1 VSEDEDSQ
9 SKSKSKKPKSK
20 NLSNNEADIDSDET
34 DADEDTIVNRLA
46 IAKKIL
52 RKKEKHRLIDESYN
66 RWMTPEDEDAPLW
79 FLKEDR

>member
-1 VSEDEDSQ
+1 
-9 SKSKSKKPKSK
+9 
-20 NLSNNEADIDSDET
+20 
-34 DADEDTIVNRLA
+34 VNRLA